1 MFFIFITLNKPR
13 EVFKW
18 LLVMRHS
25 FFKSMLTLILEI
37 PFAVLPFYCDNFVCN
52 LFPPKRSDPFFC
64 LLRILELSQRVKK
77 LANPKRR

>member
-25 FFKSMLTLILEI
+25 FFKSMLTFILEI
-37 PFAVLPFYCDNFVCN
+37 PFAIDCDSFVFN
-52 LFPPKRSDPFFC
+52 LFPQKRSDPFFC